1 MELNE
6 PAGVRT
12 VQHRSMQSY
21 REQSSYHG
29 SQRLLHQE
37 AQESTRLSD
46 YNQHHQGPIY
56 SGYGNRPVSEG
67 CDQQL
72 YPPFRRE
79 PTDYYYSRGKE
90 LTSSQVQRRLGGG
103 LQSGYG
109 AQQAGSYSVQYLSE
123 GQWRPPPTSMPGYG
137 HFEQD
142 VYTSQFSPGT
152 SQQQLRHQSFQ
163 ATPSSQGLA
172 QAPSSTAHLSQLVHQ
187 AGLSLQA
194 KFQHRAAQYNPQQF
208 QPSSTTSTTTTTT
221 SSSSSS
227 SSYLSPQGYSQPP
240 GQAFDGYHASASS
253 QCDGY
258 TVNAAVAPGYGT
270 QAGYSYQPPVAKPCF
285 EQAKPPSGQQHTH
298 RNLQYPATA
307 KMALL
312 NQQFGSYCTADIPA
326 KSPMP
331 FHQNFSP
338 GSNPSPAT
346 PVAQSPSCSSTPSP
360 LLVGGDSLQCSAG
373 SIGIGARGR
382 LLQQMPH
389 PSPTPAGL
397 MSSPSSQSA
406 TYEGFGL
413 EGGGEKRAPDL
424 GLSSLTALSSQVAN
438 IPNTVQHLLLSDSL
452 ALQRRHARRSAKR
465 AGAPGELPGL
475 EEQLKSPRAD
485 SLDGGCSSSSED
497 HAERVRQ
504 LSGQSGCSERALKP
518 RHPEAA
524 NATCSPAGSHGD
536 GRPLSKEELM
546 AQMCQEGKGNAVA
559 TLAEPGPQR
568 GEKPVGV
575 IVSRET
581 VAGRAEA
588 MGIAGQ
594 EDEHAYTVGSE
605 KVPGRGQ
612 QPNSSRNTTARSAAQ
627 NGNGLGH
634 QGHPGPGDPMATRLD
649 SSKSP
654 SCLAYGFRDMPR
666 NEGGYHQL
674 QYPSTPYGQLET
686 EQFTSGD
693 RKVIPNKAEKSH
705 SLLQEALQANYPARK
720 FHPNYVPDLQYSGF
734 MDPSLQPGY
743 PMRQMAEVARKDV
756 PGHATPLPSGWVD
769 GRAQVPGFGTE
780 QGRADL
786 ETQLEGGMSE
796 RKSVICDFSPS
807 RPFGRSSTPLTCGQS
822 HDQEFLRSV
831 KGDKFCKAGQSVI
844 QTGLPVMSETRIK
857 GEMGQSLGQQR
868 AIGHHDDRD
877 PRTLSPHWKYDTS
890 QMVRGSTM
898 ISTPMPMGPASNFP
912 HQPLNNR
919 SARARRPYGRGAGRG
934 GVRRRGST
942 RADGNAF
949 LTRAPLIKQEGM
961 LEVGRAGHLG
971 QSREHLPALLDKIAM
986 YPGSTNSDT
995 LSSLLTKQMNA
1006 CSSGMESEGTVRYPI
1021 HPPKQMY
1028 NPKGVGDWTNAN
1040 DVKMPAAEMCRSR
1053 IQKEPRLPDA
1063 TQQEAGSHPSLQ
1075 MYLPQSHEAQSPQLD
1090 DQSASMG
1097 KHLPKKQNN
1106 TSQEDSSVQS
1116 SILSRRR
1123 IRSFI
1128 SPIPAKRFCQ
1138 EPKSKDPLHQCDPI
1152 DSPCSTSLTP
1162 VQKPEAAD
1170 ESLQVNDEK
1179 GSPGGSLSPAA
1190 SLASPGKTKT
1200 LPPRKGRGL
1209 KLEAIVQKIT
1219 SPNGRKFPPT
1229 GMLDGASD
1237 GLTLEDILSVKEA
1250 GWERGS
1256 GAMVQAG
1263 YKMDRDPK
1271 EGAEEQARGPGATCQ
1286 ERHPNCSQLCG
1297 PSSPSA
1303 RASHH
1308 PDSNQCGAVCPLPC
1322 PLAHQAEEGT
1332 TGVTPKAEIVVAKGY
1347 FPSGKKR
1354 GRPLGS
1360 INKQKRLRQE
1370 CSGPRAQDEAEEE
1383 KAKAKVRPERKKPVS
1398 HPRRRRKRLDGP
1410 VVLPQEPEIKLKHT
1424 ARVTRRRR
1432 GESQD
1437 KGFSPYVLLERNREV
1452 ALCTIINTQ
1461 DDQNSIQKGVKGHQ
1475 GPTSTPP
1482 PSCAGKALPTSSHMV
1497 QGPLVTDSPTL
1508 GVLVCCLCGKCAN
1521 HRDLGDLFGPYYPH
1535 QYASTLPKNPPPK
1548 KIAPVQSRVV
1558 RHRSMPDLLKTGQ
1571 SGDEGKEFGT
1581 VLGHPR
1587 FKRRH
1592 YSEDCTPS
1600 WASPRSS
1607 KGHRRCYCCIKTS
1620 SVDLRTQRF
1629 KSELGPQME
1638 LQLPQLPL
1646 DPNELWIHESCV
1658 LWASG
1663 VYLISGR
1670 LYGLQE
1676 AVEMARETKCSHCQE
1691 PGATL
1696 GCYCKGCPLNYHY
1709 ICALEAD
1716 CFLNEENFSMK
1727 CPKHKHRATKGSS
1740 TEQSERG

>member
-1 MELNE
+1 
-6 PAGVRT
+6 
-12 VQHRSMQSY
+12 MQSY

-29 SQRLLHQE
+29 NQRLLHQE
-37 AQESTRLSD
+37 AQESSRLSD
-46 YNQHHQGPIY
+46 YNQHHQGQMF
-56 SGYGNRPVSEG
+56 SGYSNRPVSEG

-72 YPPFRRE
+72 YPSFRRE

-90 LTSSQVQRRLGGG
+90 LTGTQAQRRLAGT

-109 AQQAGSYSVQYLSE
+109 TQQAGGYSVQYLSE
-123 GQWRPPPTSMPGYG
+123 GQWRPPHTSMPGYS

-152 SQQQLRHQSFQ
+152 TQQQLRHQPFQ
-163 ATPSSQGLA
+163 ATPGSQGLA

-187 AGLSLQA
+187 SGSGLLT
-194 KFQHRAAQYNPQQF
+194 KYQHRAAQYNPQQF
-208 QPSSTTSTTTTTT
+208 QPSSSTSTTTTTT
-221 SSSSSS
+221 STSSSS

-240 GQAFDGYHASASS
+240 GQAFDGYHASASG

-258 TVNAAVAPGYGT
+258 PVNAAVAPGYGT

-285 EQAKPPSGQQHTH
+285 EQAKPLAGQQHAH
-298 RNLQYPATA
+298 RALPYSAPA

-312 NQQFGSYCTADIPA
+312 NQQFASYCSADISA

-338 GSNPSPAT
+338 GSNTSPAT

-360 LLVGGDSLQCSAG
+360 LLVGGDSLQCGPG
-373 SIGIGARGR
+373 SMGMRSRI
-382 LLQQMPH
+382 LQQMPQ

-397 MSSPSSQSA
+397 MPSPSSQSG

-413 EGGGEKRAPDL
+413 EGGGEKRASDL

-438 IPNTVQHLLLSDSL
+438 IPNTVQHLLISDSL
-452 ALQRRHARRSAKR
+452 ALHRRQARRSGKR
-465 AGAPGELPGL
+465 TGAPGELPGL
-475 EEQLKSPRAD
+475 EEQLKSPQAD

-504 LSGQSGCSERALKP
+504 LSGQSGCSEQAFKSRN
-518 RHPEAA
+518 PEAL

-536 GRPLSKEELM
+536 STGRPLSKEELM
-546 AQMCQEGKGNAVA
+546 AQMCQEGKGGAMA
-559 TLAEPGPQR
+559 TLAEQGPRR

-581 VAGRAEA
+581 MAGRGDV

-594 EDEHAYTVGSE
+594 EDEHARQSAFPISSE
-605 KVPGRGQ
+605 KAPGRSQ
-612 QPNSSRNTTARSAAQ
+612 QPNSSRGSTARSAAQ

-634 QGHPGPGDPMATRLD
+634 QGHVVPGDPMASRLD

-654 SCLAYGFRDMPR
+654 SCLAYGFRDVPR
-666 NEGGYHQL
+666 NEGAYHQM
-674 QYPSTPYGQLET
+674 QYPAVPYGQPET
-686 EQFTSGD
+686 EQFALGD
-693 RKVIPNKAEKSH
+693 RKAIPNKVEKTH
-705 SLLQEALQANYPARK
+705 SLLQEALQANYPGRK
-720 FHPNYVPDLQYSGF
+720 FHPNYGPDLQYSGF
-734 MDPSLQPGY
+734 TEPSLQPGY
-743 PMRQMAEVARKDV
+743 PVRQMIELARKDMH
-756 PGHATPLPSGWVD
+756 GSGSAALPSGWGD
-769 GRAQVPGFGTE
+769 GRVLGPGFGTE

-786 ETQLEGGMSE
+786 ETQLESGMSE
-796 RKSVICDFSPS
+796 RKSVICDVSPS

-822 HDQEFLRSV
+822 HDQDFVRNM

-844 QTGLPVMSETRIK
+844 QTGIPVMSETRIK
-857 GEMGQSLGQQR
+857 GEMGQNLGQQR
-868 AIGHHDDRD
+868 SIGHHDDRD
-877 PRTLSPHWKYDTS
+877 PRTLSPHWKYDPS
-890 QMVRGSTM
+890 QLVRGSTM
-898 ISTPMPMGPASNFP
+898 ISTPLPVGPTSNFP
-912 HQPLNNR
+912 HQVLNNR
-919 SARARRPYGRGAGRG
+919 STRARRPYGRGAGRG
-934 GVRRRGST
+934 GVRRRAPS

-949 LTRAPLIKQEGM
+949 LTRTSFVKQEGM
-961 LEVGRAGHLG
+961 PEAGRAGNLG
-971 QSREHLPALLDKIAM
+971 QSRDHLPASLDKVTM
-986 YPGSTNSDT
+986 YPGSANSDT
-995 LSSLLTKQMNA
+995 LSSLLTKQVNA
-1006 CSSGMESEGTVRYPI
+1006 CSLGMESEATMRYPI
-1021 HPPKQMY
+1021 HSQKQMQ
-1028 NPKGVGDWTNAN
+1028 NPQGAGDWTNTSDGKN
-1040 DVKMPAAEMCRSR
+1040 SAAEMCRSG
-1053 IQKEPRLPDA
+1053 IQKEARHSDA
-1063 TQQEAGSHPSLQ
+1063 MQQEMGSHPSLQ
-1075 MYLPQSHEAQSPQLD
+1075 MFSPQSHEAQSPQLD
-1090 DQSASMG
+1090 EQSTATS
-1097 KHLPKKQNN
+1097 KHSPKKQNN
-1106 TSQEDSSVQS
+1106 TISQEDSSVQS

-1138 EPKSKDPLHQCDPI
+1138 EPKAKDSMAPRDPNDSQC
-1152 DSPCSTSLTP
+1152 SASLNP
-1162 VQKPEAAD
+1162 MQKPEPGD
-1170 ESLQVNDEK
+1170 ESQQMNDEK

-1237 GLTLEDILSVKEA
+1237 SLTLEDILSVKEA
-1250 GWERGS
+1250 GWERAS
-1256 GAMVQAG
+1256 GAMVQPG
-1263 YKMDRDPK
+1263 YKVDGDHK
-1271 EGAEEQARGPGATCQ
+1271 EGAEVQARLPEAPCEVG
-1286 ERHPNCSQLCG
+1286 RSNCSQICG
-1297 PSSPSA
+1297 GSSPAA
-1303 RASHH
+1303 RVPHH
-1308 PDSNQCGAVCPLPC
+1308 PDSKQCGPPCPLPC
-1322 PLAHQAEEGT
+1322 PLAHQTGEGPI
-1332 TGVTPKAEIVVAKGY
+1332 GVTPKAEVVAVKGY

-1360 INKQKRLRQE
+1360 INKQKRHRQE
-1370 CSGPRAQDEAEEE
+1370 CQAPRTQDEAEEE
-1383 KAKAKVRPERKKPVS
+1383 KVKAKVRPERKKPAS
-1398 HPRRRRKRLDGP
+1398 HPRRRRKRLEGP
-1410 VVLPQEPEIKLKHT
+1410 VILPEEPEIKLKHT
-1424 ARVTRRRR
+1424 ARAARRRR
-1432 GESQD
+1432 PESQD
-1437 KGFSPYVLLERNREV
+1437 KGFSPYVLLERKREA

-1461 DDQNSIQKGVKGHQ
+1461 DDQNRAQKGVKGHQ

-1497 QGPLVTDSPTL
+1497 QGPLVTDSSTL

-1535 QYASTLPKNPPPK
+1535 QYAGTLPKNPPPK
-1548 KIAPVQSRVV
+1548 KMAPVQSRVV

-1571 SGDEGKEFGT
+1571 SGDESKEFGT

-1607 KGHRRCYCCIKTS
+1607 KGHRRCYCCVKT

-1629 KSELGPQME
+1629 KSELGPQVE

-1676 AVEMARETKCSHCQE
+1676 AVEMAREMKCSHCQE

-1709 ICALEAD
+1709 ICAMEAD